1 MSTTK
6 LQKYVNLALN
16 NSSEGEA
23 STAARMFFKKLRSL
37 DMRFNSKSWGLTG
50 EQARKLME
58 LGGVQIKGAKK
69 ESAEEMAERVRK
81 EIYGHNN
88 ADLGSG
94 LELNLADVIR
104 MTGLDI
110 EPSKARRILRKVF
123 GKRGSWKF
131 TMAEAKAAADIL
143 KK

>member
-1 MSTTK
+1 MSTAK

-58 LGGVQIKGAKK
+58 LGGVQIKGAKSKTEPK
-69 ESAEEMAERVRK
+69 ETPDEVQVNMDAGPRTTTLK
-81 EIYGHNN
+81 EV
-88 ADLGSG
+88 
-94 LELNLADVIR
+94 LE
-104 MTGLDI
+104 GLDI

-123 GKRGSWKF
+123 GKRGSWLF
-131 TMAEAKAAADIL
+131 TYDEAVEARATLIKYS
-143 KK
+143 KKYD

>member
-1 MSTTK
+1 MSTAK

-58 LGGVQIKGAKK
+58 LGGVQIKGAKLKTEPK
-69 ESAEEMAERVRK
+69 ETTPGGNDPKATEGSNTVFDDVKTEPVVKGDSGQDIKDFDEDE
-81 EIYGHNN
+81 NN
-88 ADLGSG
+88 
-94 LELNLADVIR
+94 
-104 MTGLDI
+104 
-110 EPSKARRILRKVF
+110 K
-123 GKRGSWKF
+123 
-131 TMAEAKAAADIL
+131 
-143 KK
+143 

>member
-1 MSTTK
+1 MSTAK

-58 LGGVQIKGAKK
+58 LGGVQIKGAKPK
-69 ESAEEMAERVRK
+69 IEP
-81 EIYGHNN
+81 
-88 ADLGSG
+88 DLGSG

>member
-1 MSTTK
+1 MSTAK

-58 LGGVQIKGAKK
+58 LGGVQIKGAKPK
-69 ESAEEMAERVRK
+69 TEP
-81 EIYGHNN
+81 
-88 ADLGSG
+88 DLGSG

>member
-58 LGGVQIKGAKK
+58 LGGVQIKGAKLK
-69 ESAEEMAERVRK
+69 TEP
-81 EIYGHNN
+81 
-88 ADLGSG
+88 DLGSG